1 MKGKIMILGLTLAL
15 TLGET
20 VAQTPYGWRGPTRSG
35 QYPETGLLKQWP
47 ANGPQ
52 LLWET
57 LDAGK
62 GYSSPVIVDDRI
74 YLTGMNEDETK
85 EIFSAYSMDGKKIYE
100 VVYGNPWDQTYPE
113 TRTTPAIDNGKA
125 YVISGSGEIVCINT
139 ADGKIVWSV
148 DGGKL
153 YERMTGKWGTSECPL
168 VFDDKIIYSP
178 GGKQTT
184 IVALNKENGQLIW
197 KSEPLG
203 EHATYVSPI
212 LITYNGKRKILGMTG
227 KSVYGVDPE
236 TGKIDWTFKEWG
248 RTPEEVAN
256 GMEAIATNTPLYKD
270 GRIFVCNGY
279 NMGSFMLQLNEDA
292 SDVSLLWR
300 NNDLDTH
307 HGGYVLVDGTIYG
320 SNWINNNQGNWVAV
334 DWATGATKYDTN
346 WGGGKSK
353 GSIVTADGML
363 YIYDERRGTVGLVK
377 PNPAKFEVV
386 SEFRITKGE
395 GPHWAHPVLHDG
407 VLYIR
412 HGNAFMAYKVK

>member
-1 MKGKIMILGLTLAL
+1 MILGLTLAL

-307 HGGYVLVDGTIYG
+307 HGGFVLVDGTIYG

-334 DWATGATKYDTN
+334 DWATGATKYDTA

-363 YIYDERRGTVGLVK
+363 YIYDERRISMTSVAAWL
-377 PNPAKFEVV
+377 A
-386 SEFRITKGE
+386 
-395 GPHWAHPVLHDG
+395 W
-407 VLYIR
+407 
-412 HGNAFMAYKVK
+412 

>member
-1 MKGKIMILGLTLAL
+1 MILGLTLAL

-148 DGGKL
+148 DGGNL
-153 YERMTGKWGTSECPL
+153 WCSMTRSSIPPVE
-168 VFDDKIIYSP
+168 S
-178 GGKQTT
+178 
-184 IVALNKENGQLIW
+184 
-197 KSEPLG
+197 
-203 EHATYVSPI
+203 
-212 LITYNGKRKILGMTG
+212 R
-227 KSVYGVDPE
+227 
-236 TGKIDWTFKEWG
+236 
-248 RTPEEVAN
+248 R
-256 GMEAIATNTPLYKD
+256 
-270 GRIFVCNGY
+270 R
-279 NMGSFMLQLNEDA
+279 
-292 SDVSLLWR
+292 LW
-300 NNDLDTH
+300 
-307 HGGYVLVDGTIYG
+307 
-320 SNWINNNQGNWVAV
+320 
-334 DWATGATKYDTN
+334 
-346 WGGGKSK
+346 
-353 GSIVTADGML
+353 
-363 YIYDERRGTVGLVK
+363 
-377 PNPAKFEVV
+377 P
-386 SEFRITKGE
+386 
-395 GPHWAHPVLHDG
+395 
-407 VLYIR
+407 
-412 HGNAFMAYKVK
+412 